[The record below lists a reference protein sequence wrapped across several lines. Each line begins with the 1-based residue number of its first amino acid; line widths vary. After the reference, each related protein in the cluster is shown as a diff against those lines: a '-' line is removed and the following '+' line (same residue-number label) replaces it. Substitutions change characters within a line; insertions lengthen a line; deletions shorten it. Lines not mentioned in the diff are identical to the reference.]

1 MTLPNFLVIGAH
13 KCGTTS
19 LYQYLRQHPEVFVS
33 PVKETNYFWWEGQ
46 TEDRFSAK
54 TRSEYEGLFEA
65 VNGEKAIGEASP
77 QYLNNEN
84 SAQRIRRELPGAKLV
99 VSLRNPA
106 DRAYSHYLSLL
117 RNGYETRQ
125 AVEALQPESL
135 CVQHGFYYP
144 RLLRYYE
151 RFPRERIHVIL
162 FDDFVAH
169 PQAIMRRLFEFL
181 GVDAAAP
188 IDTTRVHNPGGI
200 PRSAWI
206 TRWLLRAMSLRFYV
220 LPHLPGRLRGH
231 GLAARLHDSTLT
243 KAPQLD
249 PASRRRLLEGYHD
262 DIGRTGELIG
272 RDLSPWL
279 ERAAEG

>member
-1 MTLPNFLVIGAH
+1 VTLPNFLVIGAH

-19 LYQYLRQHPEVFVS
+19 LYQYLAQHPEVFVS
-33 PVKETNYFWWEGQ
+33 PVKEANYFWWEGQ
-46 TEDRFSAK
+46 AEDRFSAK
-54 TRSEYEGLFEA
+54 TRSEYERLFEG
-65 VNGEKAIGEASP
+65 VKGEKAIGEASP

-84 SAQRIRRELPGAKLV
+84 SAERIRGELPGAKLV

-106 DRAYSHYLSLL
+106 DRAYSHYLTRL
-117 RNGYETRQ
+117 RNGRETRR
-125 AVEALQPESL
+125 AVEALQAESL

-162 FDDFVAH
+162 FDDLVSDS
-169 PQAIMRRLFEFL
+169 QAIMRRLFEFL

-188 IDTTRVHNPGGI
+188 IDTKIVHNPGSA

-206 TRWLLRAMSLRFYV
+206 TRWLLRAMSLRFHV

-231 GLAARLHDSTLT
+231 GLAVRLHKSTLRE
-243 KAPQLD
+243 APQLD
-249 PASRRRLLEGYHD
+249 PVLRRRLLEGYRD

-272 RDLSPWL
+272 RDLSLWL
-279 ERAAEG
+279 ERAAER

>member
-19 LYQYLRQHPEVFVS
+19 LYQYLAQHPEVFVS
-33 PVKETNYFWWEGQ
+33 PVKEANYFWWEGQ
-46 TEDRFSAK
+46 AEDRFSAK
-54 TRSEYEGLFEA
+54 TRGEYERLFEG
-65 VNGEKAIGEASP
+65 VKGEKAIGEASP

-84 SAQRIRRELPGAKLV
+84 SAERIRRELPGAKLV

-117 RNGYETRQ
+117 RNGYETRP
-125 AVEALQPESL
+125 AVQALQPESL

-162 FDDFVAH
+162 FDDLVSDS
-169 PQAIMRRLFEFL
+169 PAIMRRLFEFL
-181 GVDAAAP
+181 GVDTAAP
-188 IDTTRVHNPGGI
+188 IDTKIIHNRARA

-206 TRWLLRAMSLRFYV
+206 TRWLLRAMSLRFHV
-220 LPHLPGRLRGH
+220 LPHLPARLRGH
-231 GLAARLHDSTLT
+231 GLAMRLHESTLT
-243 KAPQLD
+243 KAPRME
-249 PASRRRLLEGYHD
+249 PALRRRLLEGYRD

-279 ERAAEG
+279 ERAVER